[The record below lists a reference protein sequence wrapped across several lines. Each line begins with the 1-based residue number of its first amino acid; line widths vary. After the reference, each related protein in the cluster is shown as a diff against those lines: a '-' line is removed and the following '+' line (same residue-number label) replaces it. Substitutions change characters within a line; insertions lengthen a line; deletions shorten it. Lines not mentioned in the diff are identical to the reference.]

1 MEKEKRELIPINV
14 HTFPNMSGGRSY
26 IVKVFNNDYLYFS
39 VIELIE
45 GLTYHAGMSI
55 VKEVDKHYIH
65 EAVRKLSDGDTLLL
79 MARNQDQQ
87 LEIADLKKQLAKVK
101 TERQKLETKVTKLE
115 RHKEKL
121 VKLLKK
127 QQP

>member
-1 MEKEKRELIPINV
+1 M
-14 HTFPNMSGGRSY
+14 
-26 IVKVFNNDYLYFS
+26 KVFNNEYLYFS

-45 GLTYHAGMSI
+45 GITYHAGMSI
-55 VKEVDKHYIH
+55 VKEADKHYIH

-101 TERQKLETKVTKLE
+101 AERQKLETKVTKLE
-115 RHKEKL
+115 IYKEKTAM
-121 VKLLKK
+121 LLKTHRL
-127 QQP
+127 